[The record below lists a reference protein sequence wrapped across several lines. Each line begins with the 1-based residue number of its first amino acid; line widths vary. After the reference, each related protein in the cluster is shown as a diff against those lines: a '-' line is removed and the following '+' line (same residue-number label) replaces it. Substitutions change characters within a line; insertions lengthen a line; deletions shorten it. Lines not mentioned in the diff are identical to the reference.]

1 MQSVE
6 SAITEKTPIVQLADR
21 IGGIFV
27 VAVTFIA
34 VVTFAWWLPYGL
46 AVATANATS
55 LLIVACPCAL
65 ALATPLAI
73 AVGLG
78 RAARAGILIRDG
90 GAFQQLSRVGTLWFD
105 KTGTLTEG
113 RQRVSTF
120 FGSEEGLRLAAAIE
134 SECRHPVA
142 LAIVR
147 EAQRRRLIAP
157 DNYCLEQVLPGGI
170 LGTADGR
177 RVSAG
182 NLVFM
187 RDQRIDLDSRLLVEH
202 QAMVAAGASPIII
215 AVDGRAVAM
224 LGMSDPV
231 RVDAPALLLELAQQ
245 GWQVGVLSGDHP
257 EIVRQVVQRLGL
269 NEKRCFGGL
278 TPEEKLAAIRE
289 SRNHG
294 GSVVMV
300 GDGANDAAALAA
312 ADVGI
317 AIRGGAEVSLQAAP
331 VFIASGHL
339 KSIARLLR
347 GARQTSRVIY
357 LNFALSLTYNLIAVG
372 LAMAGLISPLIAAI
386 LMPISSVSVLALTL
400 AMRSFEEMRA

>member
-1 MQSVE
+1 
-6 SAITEKTPIVQLADR
+6 
-21 IGGIFV
+21 
-27 VAVTFIA
+27 
-34 VVTFAWWLPYGL
+34 
-46 AVATANATS
+46 
-55 LLIVACPCAL
+55 
-65 ALATPLAI
+65 
-73 AVGLG
+73 
-78 RAARAGILIRDG
+78 
-90 GAFQQLSRVGTLWFD
+90 
-105 KTGTLTEG
+105 
-113 RQRVSTF
+113 
-120 FGSEEGLRLAAAIE
+120 
-134 SECRHPVA
+134 
-142 LAIVR
+142 VR